1 MKARTKWTA
10 TLFLFAACHGIVWQ
24 TRGPLLA
31 SFEESFGVSQ
41 GLLGLVAPA
50 ASAGLLLA
58 VLLVGMNAGRVSIR
72 RGLLAGT
79 GIAMASLALL
89 STVSSYWALVGLF
102 ALQGLGFGTVRAL
115 DRPLLGHLY
124 TDARGRMFNL
134 YALTWAVGGT
144 IGPLFVNAVLSTLEW
159 RMIFLMLL
167 LPLVPVLVFLLVA
180 DPPRQMQRERSVS
193 LGDVRQLLR
202 RPAVLGMSAA
212 LVLSGS
218 IEGTVFAW
226 FAYYAGTFVP
236 RPRAN
241 LLLSG
246 FIVMYIPGRLVY
258 SYLCDR
264 YSSLNLI
271 IGLAFT
277 GVPVAA
283 VTFTTQSGNVLM
295 LASLVLGF
303 VVAGFFPTLSAFG
316 IDSAAEYSG
325 PVNAIATGANYIGIS
340 AAPLV
345 VGVVAEQVDIG
356 TGMRLLVPAMVGIA
370 VITLLTRHRL
380 GRRTQTPSVSG

>member
-1 MKARTKWTA
+1 MKARTRWTA
-10 TLFLFAACHGIVWQ
+10 ALFLFAACHGVVWQ

-58 VLLVGMNAGRVSIR
+58 VLLVGMNAGRISIR
-72 RGLLAGT
+72 HGLLAGA

-89 STVSSYWALVGLF
+89 STVNAYWALVGLF
-102 ALQGLGFGTVRAL
+102 AFQGLGFGAVRAL

-124 TDARGRMFNL
+124 ADSRGRVFNL

-144 IGPLFVNAVLSTLEW
+144 TGPLFVNAVLSTLEW
-159 RMIFLMLL
+159 RTTFLLLL
-167 LPLVPVLVFLLVA
+167 LPLVPVAAFFVFA

-193 LGDVRQLLR
+193 LADVRRLLG
-202 RPAVLGMSAA
+202 RPAVLGMAAA

-218 IEGTVFAW
+218 IEGAVFAW

-264 YSSLNLI
+264 VSTLDLVA
-271 IGLAFT
+271 GLAVI
-277 GVPVAA
+277 GIPVAA
-283 VTFTTQSGNVLM
+283 VTFTTRSGLVLT
-295 LASLVLGF
+295 LASLALGF

-325 PVNAIATGANYIGIS
+325 PVNAIATGANYVGIS

-345 VGVVAEQVDIG
+345 VGVVAERFDIVA
-356 TGMRLLVPAMVGIA
+356 GMRLLVPAMVGLA
-370 VITLLTRHRL
+370 VVVTLTRWRL
-380 GRRTQTPSVSG
+380 ARPA

>member
-1 MKARTKWTA
+1 MNARTRWTVA
-10 TLFLFAACHGIVWQ
+10 LFLFAACHGIVWQ

-50 ASAGLLLA
+50 ASVGLLLA
-58 VLLVGMNAGRVSIR
+58 VLVVGMNAGRVSIR
-72 RGLLAGT
+72 HGLFTGV
-79 GIAMASLALL
+79 GIAVASLTLL
-89 STVSSYWALVGLF
+89 STVNSYWALVGLF

-124 TDARGRMFNL
+124 ADSRGRMFNL

-144 IGPLFVNAVLSTLEW
+144 TGPLFVNAVLSTLEW
-159 RMIFLMLL
+159 RTTFLILL
-167 LPLVPVLVFLLVA
+167 LPLVPVVVFLSVA
-180 DPPRQMQRERSVS
+180 DPPREMRREQSVS
-193 LGDVRQLLR
+193 FADVRQLLR
-202 RPAVLGMSAA
+202 RPAVFGMAAA

-226 FAYYAGTFVP
+226 FAYYAGEFVP

-264 YSSLNLI
+264 FSALDLVVV
-271 IGLAFT
+271 LAVL
-277 GVPVAA
+277 GVPVSVVA
-283 VTFTTQSGNVLM
+283 FTTRSEDILT
-295 LASLVLGF
+295 LASLALGF

-340 AAPLV
+340 VAPLV
-345 VGVVAEQVDIG
+345 VGVVADQADIV
-356 TGMRLLVPAMVGIA
+356 TGMRLLVLAMAGLV
-370 VITLLTRHRL
+370 VVVTLTRWRL
-380 GRRTQTPSVSG
+380 VRPA